1 MQHNT
6 TTQQQQ
12 QQRLCLSVVRRDPLL
27 LCKQRLK
34 TNDTRCACNFEG
46 YTHKLTKS
54 SRYNENSMESP
65 AAVAND
71 ASGAAAATPSGLDT
85 TTKLLNDL
93 KAVTEKM
100 DKCDYLLRRGTSAAA
115 ASASS
120 SSSQQQPPTD
130 PPTFVVV
137 ADAALMAVVGFLE
150 ACAPR
155 MVELVEALS
164 IGDDSVGDEVLIQ
177 ALSVNDRLT
186 KMVEDMDKMTWPE
199 GAAAAA
205 AAAKPLAPNDPIPAG
220 RKITGEE
227 DLLDFENF

>member
-1 MQHNT
+1 
-6 TTQQQQ
+6 
-12 QQRLCLSVVRRDPLL
+12 
-27 LCKQRLK
+27 
-34 TNDTRCACNFEG
+34 
-46 YTHKLTKS
+46 
-54 SRYNENSMESP
+54 MESP
-65 AAVAND
+65 AVAAANE
-71 ASGAAAATPSGLDT
+71 ASGELRATVDT

-93 KAVTEKM
+93 KAVTDKM
-100 DKCDYLLRRGTSAAA
+100 DKCDYLLRRGTSAASAA
-115 ASASS
+115 ASASAAI
-120 SSSQQQPPTD
+120 QPPTD

-164 IGDDSVGDEVLIQ
+164 LQSSTTTGSTSDAVGEEVLIQ

-186 KMVEDMDKMTWPE
+186 KMVADFDKMTWPD

-220 RKITGEE
+220 PKITGEE